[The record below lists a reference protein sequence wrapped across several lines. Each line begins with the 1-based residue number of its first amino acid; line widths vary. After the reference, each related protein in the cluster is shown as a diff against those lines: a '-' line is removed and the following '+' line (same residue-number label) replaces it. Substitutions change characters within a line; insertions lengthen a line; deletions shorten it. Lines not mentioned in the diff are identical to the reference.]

1 MPLISIRVI
10 PVVFFMFI
18 FAGCGEPT
26 LDGTTEETFQTSL
39 AAIKAPLSESAQK
52 RLDLI
57 LEGFE
62 FLFSENVIG
71 VLDNSENAKK
81 RIRSRLDG
89 LSADGLIE
97 EWNQRLDKA
106 ISVLE
111 EKNERTDTAMEQLKD
126 IVVKR
131 AEYYIQRKQSVVKLN
146 VHNNTE
152 HKISKV
158 YFHGILKTRGRRKTV
173 LEDDFNYNIRYTEGK
188 DLEPDKSATWNFAL
202 LSSVWR
208 KAPKDAKNLYLN
220 VVVTRIDGELEEPIY
235 DAYTHRFS
243 TKDSKRLEALIAYRQ
258 NIKADESAMTPTAE

>member
-1 MPLISIRVI
+1 
-10 PVVFFMFI
+10 MFI

-106 ISVLE
+106 ISVL
-111 EKNERTDTAMEQLKD
+111 
-126 IVVKR
+126 KR
-131 AEYYIQRKQSVVKLN
+131 KMNGLIRPWNSS
-146 VHNNTE
+146 
-152 HKISKV
+152 KIS
-158 YFHGILKTRGRRKTV
+158 L
-173 LEDDFNYNIRYTEGK
+173 
-188 DLEPDKSATWNFAL
+188 
-202 LSSVWR
+202 
-208 KAPKDAKNLYLN
+208 
-220 VVVTRIDGELEEPIY
+220 
-235 DAYTHRFS
+235 
-243 TKDSKRLEALIAYRQ
+243 
-258 NIKADESAMTPTAE
+258 